1 MVSILLMLSL
11 IISGCIGPKSRPEQ
25 PTGALPCTPLPVSFS
40 KADYL
45 ILAPKNLFTGSEASI
60 AMSAFSDDKPVSRCI
75 ELSVTGKD
83 GNTTILTRNLTGN
96 RTDAVSFHVPALKEG
111 SYTLAA
117 RDTEAGETLEAQ
129 VQVIEGNALFL
140 ETDKPIYK
148 PGQTVHGRVLVLNNG
163 LKPLKQDVL
172 VEITDAKGI
181 KIFKKK
187 LGTGEFGVASFD
199 LPLASELNLGTWK
212 VTAESGSSRTSI
224 DIRVEKYVLP
234 KFRINMT
241 MPKDWYLADEKISG
255 SVDARYFF
263 GKPVD
268 GVAEIEASRYIGI
281 WQTYATFSANLK
293 DGATGFVIPEVGY
306 AAGTYGAGGQGSIM
320 LNISVKDTGNHTE
333 RLTKM
338 VTVAGSSF
346 VIKLIPDSDAIKPG
360 LPFQL
365 LVVTGTP
372 DGKPLDKKVAIR
384 AVFRDRDYRQS
395 TENIEVNTAGGIALA
410 ELKTPDNATG
420 VYIEASSDK
429 VYGSVDLSAVYSP
442 GASYIHIV
450 QVGKGTLG
458 AGEKAE
464 FRVYSSRP
472 GTVYYDVFARDRTV
486 FSRTADSGRISF
498 QITPEMGKTAK
509 LVAYMINPDSEV
521 SADSLPFDI
530 EFVSPVKLDASF
542 DKGQAAP
549 GDAVRLSLNAGTRSM
564 IGVSIV
570 DESVYALSEG
580 RLNLKQV
587 FDELELRFMEPKAE
601 AHPSQ
606 RDYRIKGAYDILSES
621 GLQVIASPKFT
632 VPKGERMGNEQRF
645 GGLGIVLDR
654 KVAEAGVKS
663 GIAPS
668 EIPPSAAAGAPP
680 LAKVER
686 IRQFFPETWVWEPE
700 LVTDSGGRAQLD
712 LTVPDTI
719 TSWRM
724 HAVSSSDQGFGIAE
738 SNLRVFQEFFIE
750 PDLPYSVTRGEEF
763 PVQIQ
768 VYNYLDTSQSV
779 YIELAGADWF
789 DALGLNNSKIDIDP
803 GSVSSVSF
811 FIRPTKVGVHEIKI
825 TARSPSKADAVVK
838 EIIVEPEGSAFESV
852 NNGILNGTV
861 KLDAS
866 LPEGIVPDSGKIML
880 SLTPSIVAQT
890 ISGVDNLLNMPYG
903 CGEQNMILFSPDVEV
918 LRYLK
923 STGQANPQIRAKA
936 EMFITTGY
944 QRELTYQR
952 EDGSFSA
959 FGNNDRE
966 GSLWLSAFVLSSF
979 SGARDVTAIDENVL
993 SRTAKWIT
1001 DHQNQDGSWDAVGF
1015 VHHQDMMGGVD
1026 GRFTLTAYTALAL
1039 SEYGKENESV
1049 NRAASYLENN
1059 LTDAK
1064 DPYSLA
1070 VSALALK
1077 KLGSPK
1083 ADEALNSLMALAK
1096 YDGNGMY
1103 WGENPVR
1110 PMAGAGK
1117 MQMEHTPGSSKNVEI
1132 TAYAALALMGAHDG
1146 RANDALKWISAQRN
1160 SKGGFSSTQDTV
1172 MAFKALITASV
1183 FAGRDID
1190 ADVSVSVDGRSIKEF
1205 RLSHENYD
1213 VLQLV
1218 EIPQDAKTLT
1228 VKLTG
1233 KGDVSYQLV
1242 KKYNVILE
1250 KTPVKSDLE
1259 LNVTYD
1265 AKKIEVNDIVNV
1277 SVSIRFNGEAA
1288 STGML
1293 LIDVAVPTGFSPVIE
1308 SLDSLKSNGIIS
1320 RYEIGGRKI
1329 ILYIDDLP
1337 AGKELEFGL
1346 KIKAMFPVKA
1356 VIPDSRAYSYYNPE
1370 IKSENKGG
1378 EIKVAAA

>member
-1 MVSILLMLSL
+1 MISILLILSL
-11 IISGCIGPKSRPEQ
+11 IISGCIGPKSRPQQ
-25 PTGALPCTPLPVSFS
+25 PTGALPCIPLPVTFS
-40 KADYL
+40 KAAYL

-60 AMSAFSDDKPVSRCI
+60 AMSAFSDDKRVSRCI
-75 ELSVTGKD
+75 ELSIKGKD
-83 GNTTILTRNLTGN
+83 GNTTTLTRNLTGN
-96 RTDAVSFHVPALKEG
+96 RTAAVSFYMPALKEG

-117 RDTEAGETLEAQ
+117 RDTETGETLEAQ

-163 LKPLKQDVL
+163 LKPVKQEVL

-199 LPLASELNLGTWK
+199 LPLALELNLGTWK
-212 VTAESGSSRTSI
+212 VTAESGSSRTSV

-268 GVAEIEASRYIGI
+268 GVTEIEASRYIGV

-320 LNISVKDTGNHTE
+320 LNISIKDTGNHTE

-338 VTVAGSSF
+338 VTVAGSPF
-346 VIKLIPDSDAIKPG
+346 VIKLIPDSNAIKPG

-365 LVVTGTP
+365 LVVTSTP

-384 AVFRDRDYRQS
+384 VVFRDRDYRQS
-395 TENIEVNTAGGIALA
+395 TENIEVDTAGGIALA

-450 QVGKGTLG
+450 QAGKGTLK

-486 FSRTADSGRISF
+486 FSGTTDSGRINF
-498 QITPEMGKTAK
+498 QITPQMGKTAK

-542 DKGQAAP
+542 DKEQAAP

-564 IGVSIV
+564 IGISIV

-580 RLNLKQV
+580 RLNLRQV

-606 RDYRIKGAYDILSES
+606 RDYRTKGAYDILSES
-621 GLQVIASPKFT
+621 GLQMIASPKFT
-632 VPKGERMGNEQRF
+632 VPKGERMGTEQRF
-645 GGLGIVLDR
+645 GGLGRIFS
-654 KVAEAGVKS
+654 KGAAVADIN
-663 GIAPS
+663 IAS
-668 EIPPSAAAGAPP
+668 VETPPSAAADAPP

-700 LVTDSGGRAQLD
+700 LITDSDGRIQLD

-719 TSWRM
+719 TSWKI

-750 PDLPYSVTRGEEF
+750 PDLPYAVTRGEEF

-768 VYNYLDTSQSV
+768 VYNYLDTSQTV

-789 DALGLNNSKIDIDP
+789 DALGSNISKIDIDA
-803 GSVSSVSF
+803 GSVSSVNF
-811 FIRPTKVGVHEIKI
+811 FIRPAKVGMHEIKI

-838 EIIVEPEGSAFESV
+838 EIIVEPEGSAFENV
-852 NNGILNGTV
+852 NNGILNSTV
-861 KLDAS
+861 KLDTS
-866 LPEGIVPDSGKIML
+866 LPDGIVPDSGKVML

-903 CGEQNMILFSPDVEV
+903 CGEQNMILFAPDVEV

-923 STGQANPQIRAKA
+923 STGQVNPEIRAKA

-959 FGNNDRE
+959 FGNSDRE

-1015 VHHQDMMGGVD
+1015 VHHQDMMGGVS

-1039 SEYGKENESV
+1039 SEYGKESESV
-1049 NRAASYLENN
+1049 NRAALYLENN
-1059 LTDAK
+1059 LADAK

-1083 ADEALNSLMALAK
+1083 ANEALNALMALAK
-1096 YDGNGMY
+1096 YDTNGMY

-1110 PMAGAGK
+1110 PMAGANK
-1117 MQMEHTPGSSKNVEI
+1117 IQMEYIPGSSKNVEI
-1132 TAYAALALMGAHDG
+1132 TAYAALALMEARDG

-1172 MAFKALITASV
+1172 MAFRALITAAVS
-1183 FAGRDID
+1183 AGRDID

-1277 SVSIRFNGEAA
+1277 SVSVRFNGEAA

-1293 LIDVAVPTGFSPVIE
+1293 LIDVAVPTGFSPVVE
-1308 SLDSLKSNGIIS
+1308 SLDGLKSNGIIS

-1329 ILYIDDLP
+1329 ILYVDDLP

-1346 KIKAMFPVKA
+1346 KVKAMFPVKA